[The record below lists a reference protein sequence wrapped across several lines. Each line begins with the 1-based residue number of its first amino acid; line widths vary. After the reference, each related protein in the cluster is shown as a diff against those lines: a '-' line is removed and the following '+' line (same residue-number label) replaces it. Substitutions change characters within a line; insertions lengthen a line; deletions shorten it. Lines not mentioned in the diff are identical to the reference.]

1 MGWGE
6 MKWDGMGQSDMEWNG
21 MEWSG
26 MNKSGVGGGW
36 NEDNEVRGM
45 KGMNGVRRENGMD
58 IEE

>member
-1 MGWGE
+1 
-6 MKWDGMGQSDMEWNG
+6 MEWNG

-45 KGMNGVRRENGMD
+45 KEMNGVRRENGMD